1 LKRVVLDTSV
11 IVSALLKPDG
21 KSRRVFKIVL
31 ENHKPL
37 LSIDQLAE
45 LEIVLQKSKFEK
57 FITLQDRFEILALLL
72 DKGELVNVISNTS
85 ICRDES
91 DNKFLNL
98 AVDGKADIIITRDP
112 DLLILA
118 DEFSIRI
125 ANPEQFLTDLQS

>member
-1 LKRVVLDTSV
+1 MKRVVLDTSV
-11 IVSALLKPDG
+11 IAIALLKPDG
-21 KSRRVFKIVL
+21 KSRRVFKAVL

-45 LEIVLQKSKFEK
+45 LETVLQKSKFEK

-72 DKGELVNVISNTS
+72 DKGELVNVISKTS

-98 AVDGKADIIITRDP
+98 DGKADVIITRDP

-118 DEFSIRI
+118 DEFSIQI
-125 ANPEQFLTDLQS
+125 VNPEQFLTESTL

>member
-1 LKRVVLDTSV
+1 M
-11 IVSALLKPDG
+11 LKPDG

-72 DKGELVNVISNTS
+72 DKGELVNVISKTS

-98 AVDGKADIIITRDP
+98 ALDGKADIIITRDP

>member
-1 LKRVVLDTSV
+1 M
-11 IVSALLKPDG
+11 LKPDG
-21 KSRRVFKIVL
+21 KSRRVFKRVL
-31 ENHKPL
+31 ENYKPL

-45 LEIVLQKSKFEK
+45 LETVLQKSKFEK

-72 DKGELVNVISNTS
+72 DKGELINVISKTS

-98 AVDGKADIIITRDP
+98 ALDGKADVIITRDP

-118 DEFSIRI
+118 GEFSIQI
-125 ANPEQFLTDLQS
+125 VNPEQFLTELTS

>member
-1 LKRVVLDTSV
+1 MKRVVLDTSV

>member
-1 LKRVVLDTSV
+1 MKRVVLDTSV

-21 KSRRVFKIVL
+21 KSRRVFKTVL

-45 LEIVLQKSKFEK
+45 LETVLQKSKFEK

-72 DKGELVNVISNTS
+72 DKGELVNVISKTS

-98 AVDGKADIIITRDP
+98 ALDGKADVIITRDP

-118 DEFSIRI
+118 DEFSIQI
-125 ANPEQFLTDLQS
+125 VNPEQFLTESTS

>member
-21 KSRRVFKIVL
+21 KSRRVFKTVL

-45 LEIVLQKSKFEK
+45 LETVLQKSKFEK

-72 DKGELVNVISNTS
+72 DKGELVNVISKTS

-98 AVDGKADIIITRDP
+98 ALDGKADVIITRDP

-118 DEFSIRI
+118 DEFSIQI
-125 ANPEQFLTDLQS
+125 VNPEQFLTELES

>member
-1 LKRVVLDTSV
+1 MKRVVSDTSV

-21 KSRRVFKIVL
+21 KSRRVFKTVL

-45 LEIVLQKSKFEK
+45 LETVLQKSKFEK

-72 DKGELVNVISNTS
+72 DKGELVNVISKTS

-98 AVDGKADIIITRDP
+98 ALDGKADVIITRDP

-118 DEFSIRI
+118 DEFSIQI
-125 ANPEQFLTDLQS
+125 VNPEQFLTESTS

>member
-1 LKRVVLDTSV
+1 V

-21 KSRRVFKIVL
+21 ESRRVFKIVL

-72 DKGELVNVISNTS
+72 DKGELVNVISKTS

-98 AVDGKADIIITRDP
+98 AVDGKADVLITRDP